1 MVGSRQLKEFTFVGG
16 TVNVAARVQDLTRV
30 HPADIIVT
38 QTLRD
43 SLDPRFQLRA
53 LPDTLVKE
61 SKSPSP
67 STPVDGFD
75 KDGSDVST
83 PPRSSS

>member
-1 MVGSRQLKEFTFVGG
+1 LGG
-16 TVNVAARVQDLTRV
+16 TVNVAERVQDLTGV

-53 LPDTLVKE
+53 LPDTTVKGIE
-61 SKSPSP
+61 KPIAIYA
-67 STPVDGFD
+67 VDGFD
-75 KDGSDVST
+75 KNGRVS
-83 PPRSSS
+83 

>member
-1 MVGSRQLKEFTFVGG
+1 MPAPRVRGVSFTFVGG

-38 QTLRD
+38 QRLRE

-53 LPDTLVKE
+53 LPDTLLKGIE
-61 SKSPSP
+61 KPIAIYA
-67 STPVDGFD
+67 VDGFD
-75 KDGSDVST
+75 KDGSVS
-83 PPRSSS
+83 